1 MTTETNMTEREEI
14 EMLLPW
20 YATGKLTRAD
30 HQRVE
35 AFLASH
41 PEMARQ
47 MELIADERHS
57 SLDLNEAIAPPRGQ
71 ALEKLMAAAAASP
84 PRGAA
89 RASLI
94 AKIKAFF
101 EVPTSG
107 PVRWAA
113 AAAAAI
119 ILVQA
124 VTLGAL
130 LVNREATY
138 QTASG
143 EPSAGS
149 DGTFA
154 LVRFSDTAS
163 VKAVGDLLTE
173 LNVVI
178 IDGPKP
184 GGLYRVRLGP
194 KDLPAAERDRK
205 LAELRSRPGV
215 IVLVMP
221 ST

>member
-1 MTTETNMTEREEI
+1 M
-14 EMLLPW
+14 
-20 YATGKLTRAD
+20 
-30 HQRVE
+30 
-35 AFLASH
+35 
-41 PEMARQ
+41 
-47 MELIADERHS
+47 
-57 SLDLNEAIAPPRGQ
+57 
-71 ALEKLMAAAAASP
+71 
-84 PRGAA
+84 
-89 RASLI
+89 
-94 AKIKAFF
+94 
-101 EVPTSG
+101 PTSG
-107 PVRWAA
+107 AVRWVA

-130 LVNREATY
+130 LVNREETY

-143 EPSAGS
+143 EPSAAT

-163 VKAVGDLLTE
+163 VKAVGDLLAE

-194 KDLPAAERDRK
+194 KDLSAAERDRK
-205 LAELRSRPGV
+205 LAELRARPTV